1 LENQRNLILAV
12 VLTGML
18 LLGWDAG
25 MRYFYPEPVISARN
39 APLASAPAATTAP
52 ASVTRT
58 REGGLTGTAIAQER
72 RDLATAL
79 AKGGRVRIVAPRVAG
94 SIDLTGAIIDDLTLS
109 DHRELLD
116 KRSGPVRVLSPAGT
130 PAQHFAQF
138 GWAPNLG
145 IQVPTPATVWQADG
159 TTLTPK
165 TPVTLRWDN
174 TTGQSFAIRF
184 AIDANYMIS
193 ATQTVVNRGTI
204 AAVVRPFAL
213 VNRTDQ
219 TKSLDSF
226 NVHSGPIGAFDGS
239 VEFGIDYDCDGSFL
253 ACNGLRESRLIA
265 NPGKPDWIGF
275 TDIYW
280 MSTLIP
286 EAAAPSTSDFRS
298 LGNRIYRADLLYR
311 PTALGAGQQL
321 TRTTRL
327 FAGAKENS
335 LLETYQ
341 AGGITNFSL
350 AIDWGWFRW
359 FEKPI
364 FALLEWLFRTLGN
377 FGVAIIAL
385 TFIVR
390 GLMFPIAQ
398 KQFASMAAMRAIQPK
413 MKALQER
420 YKDDRPKLQQE
431 TMALYKTEKVNPLA
445 GCLPIFL
452 QIPIFFA
459 LYKVLILAIEMR
471 HQPFALWI
479 KDLSAPDPLH
489 ILNLFGLLPFTPPSF
504 LAIGILA
511 VLLGITMWLQFKL
524 NPAQMDPAQEQ
535 IFKLMPWVLMFVM
548 APFAAGL
555 LIYWITSNVL
565 TIAQQSF
572 LYSRH
577 PQLKAQSEK
586 DAADKARNAARDTV
600 VDQPATVK
608 PVATKP
614 APATPS
620 PRTPKPRTP
629 SPRTPKTRAPKPH
642 SGPKPRSGPKPHSGP
657 KPKPGGR

>member
-1 LENQRNLILAV
+1 LDNQRNLILAV

-25 MRYFYPEPVISARN
+25 MRYFYPAPSPAAR
-39 APLASAPAATTAP
+39 SAPAAVSSGPAADAAAP
-52 ASVTRT
+52 KAT
-58 REGGLTGTAIAQER
+58 REGGLTGAAIAQER
-72 RDLATAL
+72 RDLTTAL
-79 AKGGRVRIVAPRVAG
+79 AKGGRVSIAAPRVSG
-94 SIDLTGAIIDDLTLS
+94 SIDLTGAVIDDLTLN
-109 DHRELLD
+109 DHREMLD
-116 KRSGPVRVLSPAGT
+116 KKSGPVRVFSPAGT

-138 GWAPNLG
+138 GWVGEG
-145 IQVPTPATVWQADG
+145 IALPTATTVWRAEG
-159 TTLTPK
+159 TQLTPQ

-174 TTGQSFAIRF
+174 PTGQSFAIRYG
-184 AIDANYMIS
+184 IDANYMIS
-193 ATQTVVNRGTI
+193 ATQTVVNRGS
-204 AAVVRPFAL
+204 APAVVRPFAL
-213 VNRTDQ
+213 INRTDR
-219 TKSLDSF
+219 TASLDSF

-239 VEFGIDYDCDGSFL
+239 VEFDVDYHCDNSFFS
-253 ACNGLRESRLIA
+253 CTGLREAGTVAGAGR
-265 NPGKPDWIGF
+265 PDWLGF

-286 EAAAPSTSDFRS
+286 DAKAPASGDFRS
-298 LGNRIYRADLLYR
+298 LGNRAYRADLLYR
-311 PTALGAGQQL
+311 PVALGVGQQL

-327 FAGAKENS
+327 FAGAKENTV
-335 LLETYQ
+335 LEAYED
-341 AGGITNFSL
+341 AGSGQGITNLSL

-364 FALLEWLFRTLGN
+364 FSLLEWLFRTLGN

-420 YKDDRPKLQQE
+420 YKDDRQRHQQE

-452 QIPIFFA
+452 QIPVFFA
-459 LYKVLILAIEMR
+459 LYKVLILTIEMR

-511 VLLGITMWLQFKL
+511 VLLGISMYVQFKL
-524 NPAQMDPAQEQ
+524 NPVQMDPAQEQ

-586 DAADKARNAARDTV
+586 DAADKARAAARDTI

-608 PVATKP
+608 PVAAKPVAAKP
-614 APATPS
+614 APTTPS

-629 SPRTPKTRAPKPH
+629 
-642 SGPKPRSGPKPHSGP
+642 KPRSGP